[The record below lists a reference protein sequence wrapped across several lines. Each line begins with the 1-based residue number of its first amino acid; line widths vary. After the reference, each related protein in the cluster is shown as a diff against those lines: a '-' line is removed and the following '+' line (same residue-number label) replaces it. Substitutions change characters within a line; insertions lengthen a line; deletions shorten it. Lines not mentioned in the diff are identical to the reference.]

1 MKLLNHAAIN
11 LALIVV
17 YIIITVIDVRA
28 YFDMKHRVAAL
39 EEAVCAI
46 RPEAC
51 KP

>member
-1 MKLLNHAAIN
+1 MKLLNQTAMN
-11 LALIVV
+11 LALTGV

-28 YFDMKHRVAAL
+28 YLDMKHRVAAL